1 MKLDICLNA
10 VLTAIEIM
18 RQQRRRVRVVAG
30 VLVSGA
36 CILTFCGGAQ
46 CQSVSGVVRDVN
58 GRAVHNA
65 NVVVE
70 RAADS
75 VHLTTGPAGEY
86 SNSVAAGGGRVRI
99 SVTGRGFAPGIVEAV
114 VPDRTP
120 ACKADVTLFKKG
132 RQTAGSRSG
141 VLACETPQPTP
152 EDQDWSA
159 AVEPFSSAKVEAFLQ
174 RYPNGTYAT
183 RARQIVEDE
192 RIIGQIVASGPGS
205 RFVLPGDSVPPFIA
219 KSVSVNT
226 ERGRTIIDAV
236 NHSAQSEFGKTM
248 WSLPTTGVNSVSQLT
263 LSGPFMPC
271 GDLSV
276 FVISGGADNIQGDA
290 SDPIR
295 LLYSKQYGVIYI
307 GGKGKIFSIRD
318 HALGDLIFQA
328 PTQ

>member
-1 MKLDICLNA
+1 
-10 VLTAIEIM
+10 M

-75 VHLTTGPAGEY
+75 VHLTTGPAG
-86 SNSVAAGGGRVRI
+86 NTPTRWPLVRRVRI

-152 EDQDWSA
+152 DGRQDWSA

-205 RFVLPGDSVPPFIA
+205 RFVLPGDPFP
-219 KSVSVNT
+219 
-226 ERGRTIIDAV
+226 R
-236 NHSAQSEFGKTM
+236 
-248 WSLPTTGVNSVSQLT
+248 SLRRVL
-263 LSGPFMPC
+263 
-271 GDLSV
+271 
-276 FVISGGADNIQGDA
+276 A
-290 SDPIR
+290 
-295 LLYSKQYGVIYI
+295 
-307 GGKGKIFSIRD
+307 
-318 HALGDLIFQA
+318 
-328 PTQ
+328 